1 MQKTVSGPFTVRNLG
16 AGGWQLTTQTGVEV
30 LLRGAGAAA
39 PEILQET
46 SLASLR
52 LEWGT
57 DAVRVTTRDA
67 QGVRSLVSRS
77 ALVHEPRPR
86 LYEKLSLASF
96 DADAQRFWRR
106 VFGLIR
112 IPGGRYLLR
121 FIARRGRGKP
131 HAAKT

>member
-52 LEWGT
+52 LEWST

-86 LYEKLSLASF
+86 LYEKLPLASF
-96 DADAQRFWRR
+96 DVDAQRFWRR

-112 IPGGRYLLR
+112 FPGGRYLLR

-131 HAAKT
+131 RAAKT

>member
-16 AGGWQLTTQTGVEV
+16 AGAWQLTNQTGVEV
-30 LLRGAGAAA
+30 LLRGAGTAA
-39 PEILQET
+39 PEILQEP
-46 SLASLR
+46 SLASLG
-52 LEWGT
+52 LEWST

-67 QGVRSLVSRS
+67 RGIRSLVSRS
-77 ALVHEPRPR
+77 ALLHEPRPR
-86 LYEKLSLASF
+86 LYEKLPLASF

-112 IPGGRYLLR
+112 IPCGRYLLR

>member
-1 MQKTVSGPFTVRNLG
+1 MHKTVSGPFTVRNLG

-39 PEILQET
+39 PEILQAA

-52 LEWGT
+52 LEWST
-57 DAVRVTTRDA
+57 EAVRVTTRDA

-86 LYEKLSLASF
+86 LYEKLPLASF

-121 FIARRGRGKP
+121 FIARRGRGRP
-131 HAAKT
+131 RAAKT